1 MFPPK
6 FCMNV
11 ILLAVVT
18 GLLALSGCGGG
29 AAGDPPPVQP
39 KIQHIVIIFQE
50 NRSPDNLFQDP
61 KLIAAGADIKQS
73 GLNSLGQ
80 TIPLAKTPMATTW
93 APDHSHSSFL
103 RMYDGGK
110 MDGADLIPIYCH
122 DSGSNCPP
130 PNATFTYVD
139 PAGVAPYFQLAETY
153 TFADRMFQTNQGP
166 SFPAHQ
172 YIISG
177 SSAISP
183 PDSGMS
189 NFSIGE
195 NPFQFGELATGCV
208 GAPNQYT
215 FLIDL
220 TNPNPQTNE
229 TTQSYPCGDHPTLTD
244 LLDGSHISWKY
255 YTPGVNGIWN
265 APVGIEHMCLP
276 NAATPNGT
284 ACTGPIFTQH
294 VVLSNTQ
301 VLSDAANNQ
310 LPAVSWV
317 IPTGQA
323 SDHSALTDG
332 SGPSWVASVVNAI
345 GNSPSWSDTAI
356 IITWD
361 DWGGFYDHVAPSIR
375 NSYEYGFRV
384 PMIVVSPYAKPGYIS
399 HATYDFGSILKFIET
414 NFNLP
419 TVSSGYADA
428 AAVNDLSDCFDFNQ
442 TPLTFQTIPSPLDAR
457 YFLENKSTPLP
468 TDDD

>member
-1 MFPPK
+1 
-6 FCMNV
+6 
-11 ILLAVVT
+11 
-18 GLLALSGCGGG
+18 
-29 AAGDPPPVQP
+29 
-39 KIQHIVIIFQE
+39 
-50 NRSPDNLFQDP
+50 
-61 KLIAAGADIKQS
+61 
-73 GLNSLGQ
+73 
-80 TIPLAKTPMATTW
+80 
-93 APDHSHSSFL
+93 
-103 RMYDGGK
+103 
-110 MDGADLIPIYCH
+110 
-122 DSGSNCPP
+122 
-130 PNATFTYVD
+130 
-139 PAGVAPYFQLAETY
+139 
-153 TFADRMFQTNQGP
+153 MFQTNQGP
-166 SFPAHQ
+166 SFPADQ

-177 SSAISP
+177 SSAMSP
-183 PDSGMS
+183 PGSSMS

-195 NPFQFGELATGCV
+195 NPFQFGDLATGCV
-208 GAPNQYT
+208 GAPNQFT

-244 LLDGSHISWKY
+244 LLDANHVSWKY

-276 NAATPNGT
+276 STGAPNGVPE
-284 ACTGPIFTQH
+284 CTGLIFTQH

-301 VLSDAANNQ
+301 VLTDAASNQ

-345 GNSPSWSDTAI
+345 GNSPSWSNTAI

-399 HATYDFGSILKFIET
+399 HHTYDFGSILKFVKPISICPQSPPVM
-414 NFNLP
+414 P
-419 TVSSGYADA
+419 T
-428 AAVNDLSDCFDFNQ
+428 LQ
-442 TPLTFQTIPSPLDAR
+442 RRMISPTASISPKPR
-457 YFLENKSTPLP
+457 
-468 TDDD
+468 